1 MKKRKAVED
10 EEQQQSPQD
19 SHANPSKRIKKSLL
33 PLKGLTIAVSAHQKS
48 STSSSSSSPA
58 SSSYNTISQECRDLG
73 ATVTGQVHK
82 RVNFVICTDSAME
95 QNTQRVR
102 KAMKWNIPIVKIDWI
117 RQCKI
122 QKVRV
127 DYEPYVLSVVSS
139 KSKKKEKKAMEVEE
153 KNTSSSSRGTKRK
166 LASATSREAAK
177 DEDAADNEFSNNKK
191 SKSRFKKGEE
201 KDEDG
206 FVAPNEAVG
215 GENIGG
221 WTEPVSYG
229 CCCICH
235 DNGTAKDCEWCKDAP
250 CAS

>member
-1 MKKRKAVED
+1 MKKRKAEGD
-10 EEQQQSPQD
+10 GEQQQSPQD
-19 SHANPSKRIKKSLL
+19 KHEKPSKRIKKSLL
-33 PLKGLTIAVSAHQKS
+33 PLKGMTIAVSAHQKS
-48 STSSSSSSPA
+48 STSTSPA
-58 SSSYNTISQECRDLG
+58 SSSSSYNTISQECRDLG

-122 QKVRV
+122 QKRRV
-127 DYEPYVLSVVSS
+127 DYEPYVLSVST
-139 KSKKKEKKAMEVEE
+139 KKKEKAEVAEE
-153 KNTSSSSRGTKRK
+153 KTPSSSKVTKRK
-166 LASATSREAAK
+166 LASTTT
-177 DEDAADNEFSNNKK
+177 
-191 SKSRFKKGEE
+191 SKSVGDKGTINDKGEARAKKGDEAE

-235 DNGTAKDCEWCKDAP
+235 DNGTAKDCGWCKDSP
-250 CAS
+250 CASC